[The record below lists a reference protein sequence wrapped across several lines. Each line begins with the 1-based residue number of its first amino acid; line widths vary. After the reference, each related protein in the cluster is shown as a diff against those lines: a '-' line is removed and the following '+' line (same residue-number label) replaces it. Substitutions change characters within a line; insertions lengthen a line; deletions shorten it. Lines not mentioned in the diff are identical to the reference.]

1 MGKYTLK
8 RILQAIPIFL
18 GITFAVFILSDMAPG
33 SPIDII
39 ASQAALTEEQI
50 EALKIAYGLDKPVVI
65 RYFIW
70 LWNVIR
76 GDLGTSTST
85 GVAVASI
92 IGQRLG
98 PSLILSLTSLVFSV
112 IVGVFLGIMSAY
124 KPYSLWDK
132 VASGLAFLG
141 SSMPSFFTALLLI
154 YLLSVKLHLFPAS
167 GMYGAGAHT
176 LGNLIS
182 HLILPALII
191 SLQSIGGYIKQT
203 RGAMLE
209 CVNED
214 YVKTARS
221 KGISEWQVT
230 IRHTLRNALI
240 PIVTQLGLSVPY
252 LVGGAVVTEQIFG
265 WPGIG
270 SLMVN
275 AVNTFD
281 YNLIMGITVLI
292 SVVVLFTNIILDLV
306 YAALDPRISQ
316 EA

>member
-1 MGKYTLK
+1 
-8 RILQAIPIFL
+8 
-18 GITFAVFILSDMAPG
+18 MAPG

-39 ASQAALTEEQI
+39 ASQAALSEEQVQ
-50 EALKIAYGLDKPVVI
+50 ALRVAYGLDKPVVL
-65 RYFIW
+65 RYLIW
-70 LWNVIR
+70 LINIFK
-76 GDLGTSTST
+76 GDMGTSTST
-85 GVAVASI
+85 GVAVSTI

-98 PSLILSLTSLVFSV
+98 PSLTLSLTAPVFSV
-112 IVGVFLGIMSAY
+112 LIGVLLGIMSAY
-124 KPYSLWDK
+124 KPYSWWDK
-132 VASGLAFLG
+132 IASALAFLG
-141 SSMPSFFTALLLI
+141 SAMPSFFMALLLI
-154 YLLSVKLHLFPAS
+154 YIFSVKLHWLPAS
-167 GMYGAGAHT
+167 GMYGSGAHT
-176 LGNLIS
+176 LGNLVYHIF
-182 HLILPALII
+182 LPALII

-240 PIVTQLGLSVPY
+240 PIITQLGLSIPY

-281 YNLIMGITVLI
+281 YNLIMGITVMI
-292 SVVVLFTNIILDLV
+292 SVVVLATNIVLDLI

>member
-1 MGKYTLK
+1 MAKYTFK
-8 RILQAIPIFL
+8 RVLQSIPIFI
-18 GITFAVFILSDMAPG
+18 GITFFVFILSDMAPG

-39 ASQAALTEEQI
+39 ASQAALSTEQI
-50 EALKIAYGLDKPVVI
+50 EALKIAYGLDKPVII

-70 LWNVIR
+70 LFNIFR
-76 GDLGTSTST
+76 GDMGISTST
-85 GVAVASI
+85 GAAVSTI

-98 PSLILSLTSLVFSV
+98 PSLILSLTSLFFSV
-112 IVGVFLGIMSAY
+112 VIGVFLGIMSAY

-132 VASGLAFLG
+132 FASTLAFLG
-141 SSMPSFFTALLLI
+141 SAMPSFFMALLLI
-154 YLLSVKLHLFPAS
+154 YIFAVKLHLLPAS
-167 GMYGAGAHT
+167 GMYGTGAHT
-176 LGNLIS
+176 LGNLAY
-182 HLILPALII
+182 HLFLPALII

-281 YNLIMGITVLI
+281 YNLIMGITVMI
-292 SVVVLFTNIILDLV
+292 SVVVLATNIVLDLV

-316 EA
+316 EV